1 MVDKI
6 SPEQEEFF
14 KQSFKEFDQDGDG
27 RITSSE
33 LKSVFE
39 KVGLNHSEEEI
50 QKMVNY
56 SCYLQYSFYCLIYL
70 QIEYKKR

>member
-1 MVDKI
+1 MVDKL

-33 LKSVFE
+33 LKNVFE

-50 QKMVNY
+50 EKMVNNVFELHLEFK
-56 SCYLQYSFYCLIYL
+56 C
-70 QIEYKKR
+70 